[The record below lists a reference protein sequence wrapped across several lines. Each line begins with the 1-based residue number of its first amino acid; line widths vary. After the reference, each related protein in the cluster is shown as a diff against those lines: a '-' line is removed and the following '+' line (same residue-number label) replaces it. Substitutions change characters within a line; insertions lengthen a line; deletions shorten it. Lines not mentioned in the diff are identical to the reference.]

1 MGQMFVWH
9 GNGNETCG
17 SGKELDR
24 PNFESYA
31 IPNTGGSD
39 KQINLSILH
48 LLLIKQQ
55 QNTNVVYNI
64 INK

>member
-1 MGQMFVWH
+1 MGMGQMFVWH

-48 LLLIKQQ
+48 LL
-55 QNTNVVYNI
+55 
-64 INK
+64 